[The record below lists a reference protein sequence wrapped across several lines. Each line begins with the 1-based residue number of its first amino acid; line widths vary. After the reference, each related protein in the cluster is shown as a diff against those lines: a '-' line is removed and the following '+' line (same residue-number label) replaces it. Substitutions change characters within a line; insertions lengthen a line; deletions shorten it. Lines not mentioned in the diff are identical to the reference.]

1 MSYNIDVPFDNI
13 DKILHVADIHI
24 RNYTRH
30 KEYRIVFDKLYAE
43 VDKLPVNSIVYVGG
57 DIVHSKTDISPE
69 LIDLTTEFLSN
80 LANRR
85 TTIVIT
91 GNHDA
96 NLNNSSRLDTL
107 SPIIAAIAHPNLHYL
122 RESGI
127 YKIADINFVVFGIF
141 DEPNTYIK
149 ADSFHGTNKV
159 ALFHGAVDNSMTNI
173 GFKMKNDNLPLS
185 LFDGYDMGMLG
196 DIHKRQ
202 FYNEDKTILQV
213 GSLLQQNIG
222 ESIDKHGC
230 ALWDVKTRV
239 ATFTDFSNE
248 YSQHKVEIDNGVII
262 SDTSGITKHSKI
274 RLLVS
279 NSTQAQIQT
288 VISELKSTY
297 PNVEIG
303 IKRNATD
310 EEKENRKRS
319 LVKDINDVGYQN
331 TLIEDYLVTKHS
343 VSSDI
348 IDEVRRINNDLNGM
362 LISETT
368 PMNQVWEPKMFEF
381 SNMFS
386 YGGGNRIDFSKME
399 HVAGIFAPNHAG
411 KSAIFDAL
419 MFCLFDRCSRTSSGK
434 DIMNSNKTTFRC
446 KLKFVV
452 DGTEYFIVKKG
463 KLITHGKY
471 PHVNVKIDFYMLDEE
486 GEKVSLNGEQR
497 KDTNRNI
504 SNVVGDY
511 DDFILT
517 AMSAQ
522 NNNSSFIDKSQSDK
536 KKLLARYTDVQVL
549 EDLYELGKE
558 EVKSVKVLLKDFSKN
573 NYSELLVQN
582 ETDLCEFTDSYDT
595 YQKELIGLEDIL
607 VKEQT
612 SLNDIK
618 SELIHISKILDI
630 TDLNSKLNLLKEK
643 LASLDAKMVEYTGYV
658 DSNKNII
665 SEADSKLSHHNI
677 EDIASR
683 KLLLEKELL
692 HNNTLT
698 NKIAVLKVEIKSKLD
713 TISKLDTHEYDPNC
727 NYCCDNE
734 FVKLAEQARITL
746 EDDKVLVTNILNDKT
761 KSDVNLGILKQ
772 VIVDKED
779 FDTWTLQRSKYL
791 RYQSEIEVKMANCIL
806 NTERVNA
813 LINTTESDIRE
824 YNSNEDAIIKNKLT
838 ESKIKLYQDL
848 IVEAKSDVDGCRA
861 DIQTMYGKMET
872 TKQTITSIQKLIEN
886 AHTLEVRLKAFDYY
900 LMAMHR
906 DGISYEIISNLMP
919 ILEDEVNEIL
929 EQIVDFNIE
938 FNVDGKNIVSYICY
952 GKDKWPLSITSGME
966 KFLSSLAIRVALTKV
981 SCLPRP
987 NFLIIDEGFGNLDS
1001 ENLQALESLFEYLKT
1016 EYDFIMVVSHIDL
1029 MKDMVDELIEIDT
1042 TSGHSL
1048 IQY

>member
-1 MSYNIDVPFDNI
+1 MNYKIKVPFDNV

-24 RNYTRH
+24 RNYSRH

-80 LANRR
+80 LADRR

-107 SPIIAAIAHPNLHYL
+107 SPIIAAIDHPELHYL
-122 RESGI
+122 KDSGI

-149 ADSFHGTNKV
+149 ADSFQGTNKI
-159 ALFHGAVDNSMTNI
+159 ALFHGAVDNSMTDI
-173 GFKMKNDNLPLS
+173 GFKVKNDNLPLS
-185 LFDGYDMGMLG
+185 LFEGYDMGMLG

-202 FYNEDKTILQV
+202 FYNENKTILQV

-222 ESIDKHGC
+222 ESVDKHGC
-230 ALWDVKTRV
+230 AVWDVSTRV

-248 YSQHKVEIDNGVII
+248 YSQHKVEIDNGVIV

-274 RLLVS
+274 RLLIS
-279 NSTQAQIQT
+279 NSTQAQIQS
-288 VISELKSTY
+288 VISELKSIY
-297 PNVEIG
+297 PSVEIG

-331 TLIEDYLVTKHS
+331 TLIEDYLTTEHS
-343 VSSDI
+343 VSPDI
-348 IDEVRRINNDLNGM
+348 IEEVRRINNELNGM
-362 LISETT
+362 LVSETSPT
-368 PMNQVWEPKMFEF
+368 NQVWEPKMFEF

-386 YGGGNRIDFSKME
+386 YGEGNQIDFSKME

-434 DIMNSNKTTFRC
+434 DIMNSNKTTFGC

-504 SNVVGDY
+504 SNIVGEY

-558 EVKSVKVLLKDFSKN
+558 EVKSVKVLLKDFGKH
-573 NYSELLVQN
+573 NYSELLNQN
-582 ETDLCEFTDSYDT
+582 ESDLVDLSIKYDAFE
-595 YQKELIGLEDIL
+595 KEMVELE
-607 VKEQT
+607 
-612 SLNDIK
+612 SLLSVHQNNLDEK
-618 SELIHISKILDI
+618 KKQLKPVSKVLDI
-630 TDLNSKLNLLKEK
+630 DSLKSDLESIQDKKDAIQLKLDEYNGYVAPNETNIKQADDNLLT
-643 LASLDAKMVEYTGYV
+643 Y
-658 DSNKNII
+658 
-665 SEADSKLSHHNI
+665 NI
-677 EDIASR
+677 EDITDRRA
-683 KLLLEKELL
+683 KLTTETIT
-692 HNNTLT
+692 NNDL
-698 NKIAVLKVEIKSKLD
+698 NNQISVLKVKVKTKLD
-713 TISKLDTHEYDPNC
+713 TISKLDTHEYDPDC
-727 NYCCDNE
+727 KYCCNNE
-734 FVKLAEQARITL
+734 FVKLAEQAKVTL
-746 EDDKVLVTNILNDKT
+746 EDDKVMVAEVLAKKELSDLKLTELNGVLDDLDNFN
-761 KSDVNLGILKQ
+761 S
-772 VIVDKED
+772 
-779 FDTWTLQRSKYL
+779 WTLQRSRYK
-791 RYQSEIEVKMANCIL
+791 RYQSEIEVKMGNCLLNIEKANTL
-806 NTERVNA
+806 MKATEA
-813 LINTTESDIRE
+813 DIAE
-824 YNSNEDAIIKNKLT
+824 YSRNEDAIIHNKKIQT
-838 ESKIKLYQDL
+838 EVDL
-848 IVEAKSDVDGCRA
+848 LRELITEAKVDVNECRV
-861 DIQTMYGKMET
+861 DIQTTYGITET
-872 TKQTITSIQKLIEN
+872 TKQTISNIQKLIED
-886 AHTLEVRLKAFDYY
+886 AHRLEIKLKAFDFY
-900 LMAMHR
+900 LLAMHR

-919 ILEDEVNEIL
+919 IVEDEVNEIL
-929 EQIVDFNIE
+929 EQIVDFTIE

>member
-1 MSYNIDVPFDNI
+1 LSYKINVDFDSV

-30 KEYRIVFDKLYAE
+30 KEYRIVFEKLYAE
-43 VDKLPVNSIVYVGG
+43 ADKLPYNSIIYVGG

-69 LIDLTTEFLSN
+69 LIDLTTEFLTN
-80 LANRR
+80 LAKRR

-107 SPIIAAIAHPNLHYL
+107 SPIIAAINHPSLHYL
-122 RESGI
+122 KDSGI

-141 DEPNTYIK
+141 DEPSTYIK
-149 ADSFHGTNKV
+149 ADSFVGDNKI
-159 ALFHGAVDNSMTNI
+159 ALFHGALDNSTTDI
-173 GFKMKNDNLPLS
+173 GFKVKNTTLPVS

-202 FYNEDKTILQV
+202 FYNEEKTVLQV

-230 ALWDVKTRV
+230 AVWDVRSRI
-239 ATFTDFSNE
+239 ATFTDFTNE
-248 YSQHKVEIDNGVII
+248 YSQHKVEVDNGVIT

-274 RLLVS
+274 RLMVS
-279 NSTQAQIQT
+279 NSTQAQIQS

-297 PNVEIG
+297 PSVEIG

-310 EEKENRKRS
+310 EEKEKRKRN

-331 TLIEDYLVTKHS
+331 TLIEDYLINEHS

-348 IDEVRRINNDLNGM
+348 IDEVRRINIDLNGM
-362 LISETT
+362 LVSETT

-386 YGGGNRIDFSKME
+386 YGDGNKIDFSKMDS
-399 HVAGIFAPNHAG
+399 VAGIFAPNHAG
-411 KSAIFDAL
+411 KSALFDAL

-434 DIMNSNKTTFRC
+434 DIMNNNKTEFGC

-452 DGTEYFIVKKG
+452 DGTEYYISKIG
-463 KLITHGKY
+463 KLKTHGKY
-471 PHVNVKIDFYMLDEE
+471 PFVNVKVDFYMFDEE
-486 GEKVSLNGEQR
+486 GTKVSLNGEQR

-504 SNVVGDY
+504 SNVVGEY

-558 EVKSVKVLLKDFSKN
+558 EVKSVKVLLKDFGKN

-582 ETDLCEFTDSYDT
+582 ETDLLNFTDSYDT
-595 YQKELIGLEDIL
+595 YEKELIGLEEIL
-607 VKEQT
+607 AKEQ
-612 SLNDIK
+612 SALSSIK
-618 SELIHISKILDI
+618 SELIPISKLLDI
-630 TDLNSKLNLLKEK
+630 TDLNSKMTLLKDK
-643 LASLDAKMVEYTGYV
+643 LASVDAKMVEYTGYV
-658 DSNKNII
+658 DSNKNSIA
-665 SEADSKLSHHNI
+665 EADSKLSQHNT
-677 EDIASR
+677 EDLANR
-683 KLLLEKELL
+683 KLLLEEELIY
-692 HNNTLT
+692 NNILT

-746 EDDKVLVTNILNDKT
+746 EDDKVLVTNILNDKVT
-761 KSDVNLGILKQ
+761 SDVNLGILKQ
-772 VIVDKED
+772 VIADKED
-779 FDTWTLQRSKYL
+779 FNTWTLQRSKYL

-806 NTERVNA
+806 NAERANT
-813 LINTTESDIRE
+813 LIVSTESDIRE
-824 YNSNEDAIIKNKLT
+824 YNSNEDAIIKNRLT
-838 ESKIKLYQDL
+838 ESNIDISQAL
-848 IVEAKSDVDGCRA
+848 IVEAKKDVNECRV
-861 DIQTMYGKMET
+861 DIQTTYGKIET
-872 TKQTITSIQKLIEN
+872 TKQSITSIQKLIGD
-886 AHTLEVRLKAFDYY
+886 AHTLEIRLKAFDYY
-900 LMAMHR
+900 LTAMHR

-919 ILEDEVNEIL
+919 IVEDEVNEIL
-929 EQIVDFNIE
+929 EQIVDFKIE

-952 GKDKWPLSITSGME
+952 GNDKWPLSMTSGME

-1001 ENLQALESLFEYLKT
+1001 ENLQSLESLFEYLKT
-1016 EYDFIMVVSHIDL
+1016 EYDFVMVVSHIDM
-1029 MKDMVDELIEIDT
+1029 MKDMVDELIEIDV
-1042 TSGHSL
+1042 SSNYSH
-1048 IQY
+1048 IMV